1 MSVLAALQT
10 PEPVVVEI
18 AASDPRWW
26 EVVGAL
32 APFAV
37 LLAAALATVS
47 AFATLRQ
54 RATADRA
61 ALEQRRRADD
71 RAEWWRRTQWAIDA
85 ATSLDPIRQEAGVEA
100 LLQLSYS
107 ELATEEDRL
116 ILDAIWV
123 GNPVVNPD
131 DQGTGLPRGGA
142 GQWDEGEQPEEDR

>member
-1 MSVLAALQT
+1 MNAVSIANATT
-10 PEPVVVEI
+10 PPAPGVAD
-18 AASDPRWW
+18 AASGGAQWW
-26 EVVGAL
+26 EIVGAL

-37 LLAAALATVS
+37 LLAAVLATVM

-61 ALEQRRRADD
+61 ALEQKRRADD

-123 GNPVVNPD
+123 SNPSANPD
-131 DQGTGLPRGGA
+131 GAGLPGDRA
-142 GQWDEGEQPEEDR
+142 GQ